1 MTNKEL
7 FQRLNAGDTSAREK
21 IIMKNQPLV
30 MVVVKRYQREEDPVY
45 WTEDM
50 LSIGNIGL
58 IKAVD
63 GYKIELGYAFSTF
76 AVRCI
81 TNEILMAFRIINRDV
96 QVSSLNM
103 RIDEDN
109 DGEWM
114 DLLVDEDG
122 QPEKIVSD
130 RDMVI
135 RGIRAIRKLNDREKI
150 AMAELIN
157 GQGEALQREIGK
169 KIGITQSACSKMI
182 RRAQQKLVKECGYTM

>member
-7 FQRLNAGDTSAREK
+7 FQRLNAGDISAREK

-30 MVVVKRYQREEDPVY
+30 MIVVKRYRREEDPVY

-50 LSIGNIGL
+50 ISIGNIGL

-63 GYKIELGYAFSTF
+63 GYKIELGYTFSTF

-81 TNEILMAFRIINRDV
+81 ANEILMTFRVINRNV
-96 QVSSLNM
+96 QASSLNM

-114 DLLVDEDG
+114 DLLVDE
-122 QPEKIVSD
+122 
-130 RDMVI
+130 DMVI

-157 GQGEALQREIGK
+157 GQGDTLQREIGK
-169 KIGITQSACSKMI
+169 KIGITQSACSRMI
-182 RRAQQKLVKECGYTM
+182 RRAQQKLDKECGYTI